1 MLSWYFPATTTTA
14 PAEAPR
20 ALALADNAV
29 DAGAGSI
36 TLRQSTRSFTHHV
49 VAAVFFSPARA
60 AAWATAWA
68 SRLARPIAVTPA
80 DLPGAWQAS
89 VPCAPP
95 AATIDNTIYTPTS
108 WEAAT
113 DRPARAALTYTA
125 THCEHCEHCIQPDW
139 MTHCPQC
146 GISLAGEMILLQ
158 DEARQLEDAYTAA

>member
-1 MLSWYFPATTTTA
+1 MLSWYFPADTTTA

-36 TLRQSTRSFTHHV
+36 TLRQSVRSFTHHV
-49 VAAVFFSPARA
+49 VAATFFSPARA

-68 SRLARPIAVTPA
+68 SRLARPVAVAPA
-80 DLPGAWQAS
+80 DLPGAWEAS

-95 AATIDNTIYTPTS
+95 AATIDNAIYTPSS

-113 DRPARAALTYTA
+113 NRPARAALAYTA
-125 THCEHCEHCIQPDW
+125 THCEHCDAGIEPDW

-146 GISLAGEMILLQ
+146 GISLAWELILLQ
-158 DEARQLEDAYTAA
+158 DEARQLEDAYAAA